1 MILFYIL
8 MFLSFATLFLNGLQW
23 IFKFYIY
30 NANYISF
37 SFVSTLLYMFTQTLI
52 MFYFIGAGKKVKETI
67 LENDLDKK
75 VYQEVLDIKSNL
87 FPALT
92 LNLLIVGT
100 AFVLG
105 GSADKSS

>member
-1 MILFYIL
+1 MKNAKKLFNFCL
-8 MFLSFATLFLNGLQW
+8 TFRPRAEWDL
-23 IFKFYIY
+23 
-30 NANYISF
+30 
-37 SFVSTLLYMFTQTLI
+37 
-52 MFYFIGAGKKVKETI
+52 KKVKETI

-105 GSADKSS
+105 GGVQTKVLSKYWHLGIFYLGLFHYLKVI